1 MAKENAVIEVR
12 IRELAQLF
20 NSLDPSPF
28 HERDLDG
35 DAEEYIVGWAR
46 ELPSDASLRI
56 VVHLPHEEALKAQDR
71 GLNTALTNY
80 FAERA
85 AMQQRELNE
94 LFRVGRRYLLIGFL
108 VLIVCLLGSHLART
122 RLGSGPLA
130 SIVSESLILVG
141 WVANWKPIETFLY
154 DWWPLKRRRDLY
166 RRLARARV
174 ELGQL
179 RFHECS
185 IHRSDRHGCRT
196 TPQRTKIISC
206 LCPEAP
212 PSALPDLSELI

>member
-1 MAKENAVIEVR
+1 MARENAVIEIR

-28 HERDLDG
+28 HERDLDR

-56 VVHLPHEEALKAQDR
+56 IVHLPEEEARKAQER
-71 GLNTALTNY
+71 GLSAALANY

-85 AMQQRELNE
+85 SMQQRELNE
-94 LFRVGRRYLLIGFL
+94 LFRIGRRYLLIGSIVL
-108 VLIVCLLGSHLART
+108 VVCLLGSQLARMH
-122 RLGSGPLA
+122 LGTGPMA
-130 SIVSESLILVG
+130 SIIAESLILVG

-166 RRLARARV
+166 QRLAQASV
-174 ELGQL
+174 EIKS
-179 RFHECS
+179 F
-185 IHRSDRHGCRT
+185 
-196 TPQRTKIISC
+196 
-206 LCPEAP
+206 
-212 PSALPDLSELI
+212 